1 MSNFSDLDDC
11 NYVGSLN
18 ATVRCDFVLSNIDCQ
33 EAKAGYVNYVQA
45 LYCDFGASVG
55 GGLLLYAL
63 WLGFLFVCL
72 GTAAGEFLRPNLES
86 MSKTLR

>member
-1 MSNFSDLDDC
+1 MSNFSGVDDC
-11 NYVGSLN
+11 NYVNSLN
-18 ATVRCDFVLSNIDCQ
+18 DTEKCAFVLNNTDCQ

-55 GGLLLYAL
+55 GGLVLYAL